1 MLQSFLL
8 PSDQYA
14 ACEHAMDLCSHNLA
28 GICSLDPA
36 FLQTAV
42 CACRPATFFADLER
56 GRVMDI
62 LLFPFTPPAQNG
74 QGAMQKVGG
83 KLEKEAGREKG

>member
-1 MLQSFLL
+1 M
-8 PSDQYA
+8 QYRSA
-14 ACEHAMDLCSHNLA
+14 WMDLCSQNL
-28 GICSLDPA
+28 
-36 FLQTAV
+36 V
-42 CACRPATFFADLER
+42 ATGYIPSALHFYKQPLLRVGRLFADLER

-83 KLEKEAGREKG
+83 KLEREVVAGRGRVNRKP